1 MDRRSFLGMGL
12 TGAAGAAVGVN
23 ATLAANAVRERNSAG
38 DLGTATQPFYGD
50 HQAGIESPPQSHGTL
65 IAFTLRQGTD
75 AAALQRLLRVWSTD
89 AALLMQ
95 GKPSMGDA
103 AGTLAVT
110 PASLTVTI
118 GLGYGAFELAG
129 MQAKWPAR
137 IIGLPSFAIDRL
149 QPEWTQGDVVL
160 QVAAH
165 DPTTVSHAVR
175 ELMKDARP
183 FADVAWQQSGFMPTP
198 GYNPGQTARN
208 LMGFLDGSRN
218 PAPGTDVFAT
228 TVWNDGAQQPWF
240 AGGTMMAMRR
250 IRINLDTWEKLDI
263 AKQEAAFGR
272 RLESGAPLSGG
283 SELTTPD
290 LAKTKAGKP
299 VIPTDSHVRRSTTD
313 RRIYR
318 RPFNYDDGFTA
329 EGINDVGLI
338 FVSFQA
344 DIDQF
349 VEVQTRLSEL
359 DALNTWTTPIG
370 SAFFVIPPGTTSADG
385 WIGET
390 LFA

>member
-12 TGAAGAAVGVN
+12 TGAAGVAVGAN
-23 ATLAANAVRERNSAG
+23 ATLAVNAVRDRASAG
-38 DLGTATQPFYGD
+38 DLGKATQSFYGM
-50 HQAGIESPPQSHGTL
+50 HQSGIASPPQSHGTL
-65 IAFTLRQGTD
+65 MAFTLRNDVD
-75 AAALQRLLRVWSTD
+75 AAALQRLLRVWSAD
-89 AALLMQ
+89 AALLMA

-103 AGTLAVT
+103 AGTLATT

-118 GLGYGAFELAG
+118 GLGYGAFARTGL
-129 MQAKWPAR
+129 QDKWPAGIER
-137 IIGLPSFAIDRL
+137 LPAFAIDRL
-149 QPEWTQGDVVL
+149 EPKWNDGDLLL

-183 FADVAWQQSGFMPTP
+183 FADVAWQQAGFMPTP
-198 GYNPGQTARN
+198 GYNPGQTPRN

-218 PAPGTDVFAT
+218 PAPGTDTFDRV
-228 TVWNDGAQQPWF
+228 VWNDGTNQPWF
-240 AGGTMMAMRR
+240 AGGTTMAMRR
-250 IRINLDTWEKLDI
+250 IRINLDTWEKLDL

-290 LAKTKAGKP
+290 LEAMKNGKP
-299 VIPTDSHVRRSTTD
+299 AIAEDSHVRRSTTE

-329 EGINDVGLI
+329 DGVNDLGLL

-344 DIDQF
+344 DIDQY
-349 VEVQTRLSEL
+349 VEVQTRLAEL
-359 DALNTWTTPIG
+359 DSLNTWTTPIG
-370 SAFFVIPPGTTSADG
+370 SAMFVIPPGTTSTTG
-385 WIGET
+385 WIGES